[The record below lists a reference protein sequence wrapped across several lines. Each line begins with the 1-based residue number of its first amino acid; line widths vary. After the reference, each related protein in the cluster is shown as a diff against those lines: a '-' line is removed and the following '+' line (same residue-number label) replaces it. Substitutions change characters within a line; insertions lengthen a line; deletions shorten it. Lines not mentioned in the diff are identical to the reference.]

1 MKTNLFTSIL
11 ILFSAISFSQYQNK
25 DGNRIGITAGISQS
39 SLFTDNFN
47 AKPGIGYN
55 GGLSVRGNYYNNWS
69 MIFGM
74 QFFQNTFSLESTS
87 LTTTLKE
94 TEFNVSGAQ
103 VRLLLSYNVVKDHVS
118 IDFGPVFQ
126 ANGNLSTK
134 STDENNILT
143 GTTLKASQIED
154 ISKFNG
160 NIYIGISAG
169 NRRLRAVLYY
179 QYGVTNLFNNLNN
192 NDALRVQ
199 NGNKDFKGNVGTVSA
214 QILFNL

>member
-134 STDENNILT
+134 STDENNFLA

-160 NIYIGISAG
+160 NIYVGVSAG

>member
-1 MKTNLFTSIL
+1 MKINLFTSIF

-118 IDFGPVFQ
+118 LDFGPVFQ

-160 NIYIGISAG
+160 NIYVGVSAG

-179 QYGVTNLFNNLNN
+179 QYGVTNLLNNLNN

>member
-1 MKTNLFTSIL
+1 MKTNLFTIIF

-39 SLFTDNFN
+39 SLFTSDFN

-94 TEFNVSGAQ
+94 TEFNFNGAQ

-118 IDFGPVFQ
+118 LDFGPVLQ
-126 ANGNLSTK
+126 VNGNLTTK
-134 STDENNILT
+134 STDDNNILT

-160 NIYIGISAG
+160 NVYVGVSAG
-169 NRRLRAVLYY
+169 NRRLRAVFYY
-179 QYGVTNLFNNLNN
+179 QYGFTNLLNNLNN

-199 NGNKDFKGNVGTVSA
+199 NGNKDFKGNIGTVSA

>member
-1 MKTNLFTSIL
+1 MKTNLFTTIF
-11 ILFSAISFSQYQNK
+11 ILFSAVSFSQYQNK

-39 SLFTDNFN
+39 SLFTSNFS

-87 LTTTLKE
+87 LTTTLTE
-94 TEFNVSGAQ
+94 TEFNFNGAQ

-118 IDFGPVFQ
+118 LDFGPVLQ
-126 ANGNLSTK
+126 VNGNLSTK
-134 STDENNILT
+134 STDDNNILT

-160 NIYIGISAG
+160 NVYVGVSAG
-169 NRRLRAVLYY
+169 NRRLRAVFYY
-179 QYGVTNLFNNLNN
+179 QYGFTNLLNNLNN

>member
-1 MKTNLFTSIL
+1 MKINLFTSIF

>member
-1 MKTNLFTSIL
+1 MKTNFLTAL
-11 ILFSAISFSQYQNK
+11 VILFSAFSFSQYQNK

-87 LTTTLKE
+87 LTTSLKE
-94 TEFNVSGAQ
+94 TEFNFNGAQ

-118 IDFGPVFQ
+118 LDFGPVLQ
-126 ANGNLSTK
+126 VNGNLTTK
-134 STDENNILT
+134 STDDNNILT
-143 GTTLKASQIED
+143 GTTLKASQIEE

-160 NIYIGISAG
+160 NVYVGVSAG
-169 NRRLRAVLYY
+169 NRRLRAVFYY
-179 QYGVTNLFNNLNN
+179 QYGFTNLLNNLNN

>member
-1 MKTNLFTSIL
+1 MKTNLFTTIF
-11 ILFSAISFSQYQNK
+11 ILFSAVSFSQYQNK

-39 SLFTDNFN
+39 SLFTSNFS

-94 TEFNVSGAQ
+94 TEFNFNGAQ

-118 IDFGPVFQ
+118 LDFGPVLQ
-126 ANGNLSTK
+126 VNGNLSTK
-134 STDENNILT
+134 STDDNNILT

-160 NIYIGISAG
+160 NVYVGVSAG
-169 NRRLRAVLYY
+169 NRRLRAVFYY
-179 QYGVTNLFNNLNN
+179 QYGFTNLLNNLNN

>member
-1 MKTNLFTSIL
+1 MKTNFLTAL
-11 ILFSAISFSQYQNK
+11 VILFSAISFSQYQNK

-160 NIYIGISAG
+160 NIYVGVSAG

-179 QYGVTNLFNNLNN
+179 QYGVTNLLNNLNN

>member
-1 MKTNLFTSIL
+1 MKINLFTSIF

-118 IDFGPVFQ
+118 LDFGPVFQ

-143 GTTLKASQIED
+143 GTTLKATQIED

-160 NIYIGISAG
+160 NIYVGVSAG

-179 QYGVTNLFNNLNN
+179 QYGVTNLLNNLNN

>member
-1 MKTNLFTSIL
+1 MKTNLFTTIF

-143 GTTLKASQIED
+143 GTTLKATQIED

-160 NIYIGISAG
+160 NIYVGVSAG

-179 QYGVTNLFNNLNN
+179 QYGVTNLLNNLNN